1 MNGSGKVSNSVI
13 KRLPGYYRYLTDLEE
28 KGMVRISSQELG
40 SRMGLTA
47 SQIRQD
53 INCFGEFGQQGYG
66 YNVTDLREQI
76 GHILGLDQ
84 KYPMVIVGAGN
95 VGQALA
101 KYLGFRDLGYCVEA
115 MFDKYPERVSSMV
128 EDMPLFPVEELGRY
142 LQSHTIKIGII
153 TAPAADAQKISDILV
168 AGGVEGI
175 WNYAPVDLNVPDD
188 VALQNMHLSDS
199 LMIISYHIRHK
210 E

>member
-28 KGMVRISSQELG
+28 NGMVRISSQELG
-40 SRMGLTA
+40 GRMGLTA

-66 YNVTDLREQI
+66 YNVTDLREEI
-76 GHILGLDQ
+76 GRILGLDNT
-84 KYPMVIVGAGN
+84 YPMVIVGAGN

-101 KYLGFRDLGYCVEA
+101 KYAGFRDLGYHVEA
-115 MFDKYPERVSSMV
+115 MFDKYPDRVRSMV
-128 EDMPLFPVEELGRY
+128 EGLPMLPVEELRKY
-142 LQSHTIKIGII
+142 LRNHNIKIGII
-153 TAPAADAQKISDILV
+153 TAPATDAQTICDTLV
-168 AGGVEGI
+168 TGGVEGI
-175 WNYAPVDLNVPDD
+175 WNYAPVDLNVPDG

-199 LMIISYHIRHK
+199 LMIISYHIKHK